1 MRLLDGGGEA
11 YPAML
16 AAIAAARSEIF
27 LEVYQ
32 LSPAGIGARFIA
44 ELSAAARRGV
54 RVEVILDGFGSAPCA
69 TEVAEALSA
78 AGCEVQIGGG
88 SCCSSPAAC
97 AATTARSSRW
107 TESGPSSGASTS
119 RTSTAALRRRPTSGR
134 GRTSPSPSRGR
145 SRPGYSS
152 APAASTGGARRGR
165 CESGSPEPAA
175 EGSCGGATFKSFG
188 GARRTLDVAHAYFL
202 PDRRLVRSMTAAAR
216 RGVDV
221 RLVVPG
227 ASDLTF
233 LRPATRRLYRRLLR
247 AGVRMSREWSR
258 SVLHAKAA
266 AVDGARL
273 LVGSFNLDP
282 LSLANLE
289 ALVVV
294 DEAATAA
301 DRGALDPRPVRRGRG
316 NHPRRDRPGH
326 LARAVRGGVDRRG
339 RRRGRLARRSVRRP
353 QARGE
358 DGTRRDQP
366 SGHSLAGWGRVREGC
381 GPVAQVLNPR
391 TRRRRAARRDAP
403 AHEPRA
409 RPLDP
414 GSPPGGPHGAG
425 DHRSRPLDHAL
436 ERPLSGALA
445 DGSRGGVRALRES
458 AEPAARRLCPGRVS
472 LAAATRAGTR
482 RGRRGGGRPSAR

>member
-1 MRLLDGGGEA
+1 MRAVARAEGGQVRLLDGGGEA

-16 AAIAAARSEIF
+16 AAIAAARGEIF

-78 AGCEVQIGGG
+78 AGCEVRIWGRLLLLLAGRLRRNHRKVLAVDGERAFVGGLNIADEYGGPEAAPGARPWADLALAIEGPVAAWLQQRARREHGRSPAGPVRIWLSGAGGG
-88 SCCSSPAAC
+88 
-97 AATTARSSRW
+97 
-107 TESGPSSGASTS
+107 GQ
-119 RTSTAALRRRPTSGR
+119 LRRR
-134 GRTSPSPSRGR
+134 
-145 SRPGYSS
+145 YL
-152 APAASTGGARRGR
+152 
-165 CESGSPEPAA
+165 
-175 EGSCGGATFKSFG
+175 KSFG

-227 ASDLTF
+227 ASDLAF

-247 AGVRMSREWSR
+247 AGVRISEWSR

-294 DEAATAA
+294 DDAATAA
-301 DRGALDPRPVRRGRG
+301 DGARSIRARFDEGEEITLDGIGRG
-316 NHPRRDRPGH
+316 TWLERFVVESMGGVVAAVVSR
-326 LARAVRGGVDRRG
+326 LARFVG
-339 RRRGRLARRSVRRP
+339 RRRG
-353 QARGE
+353 E
-358 DGTRRDQP
+358 KK
-366 SGHSLAGWGRVREGC
+366 
-381 GPVAQVLNPR
+381 
-391 TRRRRAARRDAP
+391 RDAP
-403 AHEPRA
+403 
-409 RPLDP
+409 
-414 GSPPGGPHGAG
+414 
-425 DHRSRPLDHAL
+425 
-436 ERPLSGALA
+436 
-445 DGSRGGVRALRES
+445 
-458 AEPAARRLCPGRVS
+458 
-472 LAAATRAGTR
+472 
-482 RGRRGGGRPSAR
+482 